1 MSLRIEKLNLGH
13 SEIII
18 DGVNS
23 VLELCFKDKSY
34 TPETLRDHLRETD
47 SKGYV
52 IFDGENLVGFATF
65 FRDIDDEDSTFVD
78 YLWVSEKYR
87 GKGMAETLLRYV
99 FRYSKA
105 RRRNTVFLET
115 SEDNKPAISLYNKI
129 GFQKILSE
137 DGYILF
143 GIGL

>member
-1 MSLRIEKLNLGH
+1 MTFKIEKLDLSH

-34 TPETLRDHLRETD
+34 TPETFLDHLRETN
-47 SKGYV
+47 SAGYI
-52 IFDGENLVGFATF
+52 IFDDNNLAGFATF

-115 SEDNKPAISLYNKI
+115 SDDNKPAISLYRKI